1 MVGIAAGR
9 GRGRVAVEF
18 DPLDGARIT
27 SLVAAGREWLA
38 ASPPR
43 DPAGDFTG
51 SGTGGWD
58 EVVPTV
64 AACTLADGTRLPD
77 HGDAWR
83 REWTVIASES
93 ESGPSTST
101 AGVSLGSVP
110 LQLTRTLTVE
120 AGRLRAEYVAT
131 ATGGVGVPLLWAA
144 HPLFAAPPGTRIV
157 AGEPEP
163 RLVGEFPEAGARV
176 PWPDGGGIDGV
187 DGALKVF
194 TTGQDRAR
202 IVHADGQGLTLRWDA
217 EALPHLGLFWDTGM
231 FADQPV
237 VAIEPT
243 TGCRDAASAVEREL
257 PLVSPGRSLRWWL
270 EIAVDEPAPS
280 ARG

>member
-9 GRGRVAVEF
+9 GRDLVAVEF

-38 ASPPR
+38 PSPPR

-64 AACTLADGTRLPD
+64 AACTMADGTRLPD

-83 REWTVIASES
+83 LEWTAVS
-93 ESGPSTST
+93 SGPSMST
-101 AGVSLGSVP
+101 AVVSLRSVP
-110 LQLTRTLTVE
+110 VQIARTLTVA

-131 ATGGVGVPLLWAA
+131 ATGDVGVPLLWAA
-144 HPLFAAPPGTRIV
+144 HPLFAAPPGTRLV
-157 AGEPEP
+157 AGDPETP
-163 RLVGEFPEAGARV
+163 LVGEHPESGSPVA
-176 PWPDGGGIDGV
+176 WPGGGGIDGV
-187 DGALKVF
+187 SGALKAF
-194 TTGQDRAR
+194 ASGQDRAR
-202 IVHADGQGLTLRWDA
+202 IEHADGQGLTLRWDA
-217 EALPHLGLFWDTGM
+217 DVLPHLGLFWDTGM

-243 TGCRDAASAVEREL
+243 TGRRDAASAVEDEL
-257 PLVSPGRSLRWWL
+257 PVVRPGHPLRWWL
-270 EIAVDEPAPS
+270 EFSVDEPA
-280 ARG
+280 A

>member
-9 GRGRVAVEF
+9 GRDRIAVEF

-38 ASPPR
+38 PSPPR
-43 DPAGDFTG
+43 DPEGGFTA

-64 AACTLADGTRLPD
+64 AACTMADGTGLPD

-83 REWTVIASES
+83 LEWSVVA
-93 ESGPSTST
+93 SGPATST
-101 AGVSLGSVP
+101 AVVSLRSVP
-110 LQLTRTLTVE
+110 LQLSRTLTVE
-120 AGRLRAEYVAT
+120 AGRLRADYVAT
-131 ATGGVGVPLLWAA
+131 ATGRAGVPLLWAA

-157 AGEPEP
+157 TGAPEP
-163 RLVGEFPEAGARV
+163 RLVGEFPEAGSPMA
-176 PWPDGGGIDGV
+176 WPGGATGRGGIDGV
-187 DGALKVF
+187 GGALKAF
-194 TTGQDRAR
+194 TTGLDRAR

-217 EALPHLGLFWDTGM
+217 RTLPHLGLFWDAGV

-243 TGCRDAASAVEREL
+243 TGCRDAASAVEEEL
-257 PLVSPGRSLRWWL
+257 PVVSPGRPLRWWL
-270 EIAVDEPAPS
+270 ELSVDDAD
-280 ARG
+280 ADDAD

>member
-1 MVGIAAGR
+1 MIGIAAGR
-9 GRGRVAVEF
+9 GRDRVAVEF

-27 SLVAAGREWLA
+27 SLMAAGREWLA
-38 ASPPR
+38 PSPPR

-64 AACTLADGTRLPD
+64 AACTMADGTRLPD

-83 REWTVIASES
+83 LEWTVVS
-93 ESGPSTST
+93 SGPSTST
-101 AGVSLGSVP
+101 AEVVLRSVP
-110 LQLTRTLTVE
+110 LQFARTLTVE

-131 ATGGVGVPLLWAA
+131 ATGADGVPLLWSA

-157 AGEPEP
+157 TGEPEP
-163 RLVGEFPEAGARV
+163 QLMGEFPEAGPPVA
-176 PWPDGGGIDGV
+176 WPDGGGIDGV
-187 DGALKVF
+187 DGALKAF
-194 TTGQDRAR
+194 TAGQDRAR
-202 IVHADGQGLTLRWDA
+202 IEHADGQGLTLRWDA
-217 EALPHLGLFWDTGM
+217 DALPHLGLFWDTGV

-243 TGCRDAASAVEREL
+243 TARRDAASAVVDEL
-257 PLVSPGRSLRWWL
+257 PVVLPGHPLRWWL
-270 EIAVDEPAPS
+270 ELSVDEPA
-280 ARG
+280 A